1 LRRGGVHRSVQ
12 AAGRLIAY
20 AYVVGIAAIW
30 FGPELKGCRD

>member
-1 LRRGGVHRSVQ
+1 VLSTAIHATVQ
-12 AAGRLIAY
+12 AAARLIAF